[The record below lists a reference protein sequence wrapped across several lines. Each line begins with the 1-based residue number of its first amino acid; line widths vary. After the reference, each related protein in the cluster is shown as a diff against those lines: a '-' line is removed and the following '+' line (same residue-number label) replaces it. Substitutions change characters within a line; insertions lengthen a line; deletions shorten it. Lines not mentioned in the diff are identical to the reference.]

1 MSTAISRSIIAPAEL
16 RVAAEAMSLPT
27 LPEVGKCAHTL
38 IEAVTAIIIAT
49 EAKRRLSEN
58 PQPRL
63 DEARRMLDLI
73 ETEHG
78 RAADASSR
86 LRAWLAASEPRRRS

>member
-1 MSTAISRSIIAPAEL
+1 MSTAISRSINPPAEL

-27 LPEVGKCAHTL
+27 LPEVSKCAHTL
-38 IEAVTAIIIAT
+38 IEAVSAIVIAT

-58 PQPRL
+58 PRPQL

-73 ETEHG
+73 QTEHQ
-78 RAADASSR
+78 RAADASTR